1 MDLTI
6 VAIGIGIC
14 SILGLPWVVAATVL
28 SLAHVQS
35 LFVESTCTAPGE
47 RPKFLGV
54 RWVGDN
60 LHNRLIFVL
69 GKSRTKKRHFREELF
84 KSSKIPKFVGVRSCI
99 SHNTPSIDVML
110 GVLH

>member
-1 MDLTI
+1 MLRIDHTLDTISHPIILFLYFFEEIIERLMKFTRVFFFQKGGGYHLDFTI

-54 RWVGDN
+54 R
-60 LHNRLIFVL
+60 
-69 GKSRTKKRHFREELF
+69 
-84 KSSKIPKFVGVRSCI
+84 
-99 SHNTPSIDVML
+99 
-110 GVLH
+110 

>member
-1 MDLTI
+1 MDLAV
-6 VAIGIGIC
+6 VAMGIGIC

-54 RWVGDN
+54 RYRKFLDMKYSYA
-60 LHNRLIFVL
+60 HI
-69 GKSRTKKRHFREELF
+69 SRIECFLEKAYGRYGRYD
-84 KSSKIPKFVGVRSCI
+84 P
-99 SHNTPSIDVML
+99 D
-110 GVLH
+110 

>member
-1 MDLTI
+1 MV

-35 LFVESTCTAPGE
+35 LFVESQCTAPGE

-54 RWVGDN
+54 REQRVTGALVFILVGLTVFLGN
-60 LHNRLIFVL
+60 VL
-69 GKSRTKKRHFREELF
+69 K
-84 KSSKIPKFVGVRSCI
+84 
-99 SHNTPSIDVML
+99 VMKGSL
-110 GVLH
+110 V

>member
-1 MDLTI
+1 MDLTV

-54 RWVGDN
+54 RLV
-60 LHNRLIFVL
+60 FVSL
-69 GKSRTKKRHFREELF
+69 YISKAYQEYKFSLLWCPLLTNQLVERIVVMSKTKMWMMTDCL
-84 KSSKIPKFVGVRSCI
+84 
-99 SHNTPSIDVML
+99 
-110 GVLH
+110 